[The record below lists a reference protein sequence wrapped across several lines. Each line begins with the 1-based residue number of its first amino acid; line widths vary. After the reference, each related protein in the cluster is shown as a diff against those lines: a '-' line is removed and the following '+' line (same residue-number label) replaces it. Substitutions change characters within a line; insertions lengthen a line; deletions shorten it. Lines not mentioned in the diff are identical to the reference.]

1 MRSASTLPVILA
13 LLAVLLP
20 SALLVDATAAPS
32 LSRVVIGV
40 DGGTESIRACCF
52 DAESG
57 KVIGQPCAVP
67 YDTHHP
73 VAGWAEQDPADW
85 YQNLGQAVQGAVRS
99 IPTDYP
105 HEICALA
112 MDTTCCSVVAL
123 DANDEPLRP
132 SLLWMD
138 QRSAP
143 QTTEIMERCKGDPA
157 LSVNC
162 GGEGPLSAEWM
173 TPKALWIRQNE
184 PAVWEAAATIC
195 EYQDYLNYKL
205 TGVMCASSCNA
216 ASRWHWDGDQCI
228 MTTGKHPGRPLSLY
242 ETLGIPELAEKLPQK
257 CLALGSLVGGL
268 TSKAASH
275 LGLPVDVPIIQ
286 GGPDAFVGMIGLGC
300 IYPGQLC
307 LITGSSHLHCV
318 VSSKPTTAQGTW
330 GAYRGAPLPGINFAE
345 GGQSSTGSIIRWAR
359 ILFGGDASYKE
370 LDAEAAAIPPGS
382 DGLVALETFQGSR
395 TPVTDPL
402 ARGALMGLTLS
413 HTRAHI
419 WRALMEAVCFGTR
432 ACVEALG
439 LAGHECDEIIIAGGA
454 TRSDL
459 WLQMHADISGK
470 PIVVCENAD
479 APALGCAILA
489 SVGVGIHD
497 SVQEAVR
504 AMVRTERRVEP
515 NPETVETYSN
525 LYKSVY
531 SKVAQAA
538 RPIAHALSEF
548 RNQQA
553 ATAVTESV
561 VLAVRGGAATGS
573 SPIVSPSLLG
583 CDWSIVKEEVHRCI
597 QVGADRFHVDIFDG
611 VFLDSPNAL
620 TFGPQMVDAIRR
632 SCDSAASLG
641 PNGGNA
647 TLDLHVCVDRPA
659 RYILPMARAGANR
672 FIFQWEAMG
681 SLDTAMG
688 VAQQVVNAGM
698 KCGISLNPE
707 TSVNE
712 IYPLLQAGLLD
723 VVDLL
728 AVEPGFGGQMFQRIV
743 LEKIRTLKH
752 WREKAALT
760 FDIMVDGGVN
770 DTTVGEIT
778 RAGADILVSGSFL
791 FMHPKGIQGG
801 MEALK
806 GTRAI
811 QRSKLTTQFK

>member
-257 CLALGSLVGGL
+257 CLALGIARRRTDVKSCEPSWS
-268 TSKAASH
+268 TS
-275 LGLPVDVPIIQ
+275 
-286 GGPDAFVGMIGLGC
+286 GC
-300 IYPGQLC
+300 SYYTGRSRRLC
-307 LITGSSHLHCV
+307 
-318 VSSKPTTAQGTW
+318 W
-330 GAYRGAPLPGINFAE
+330 ND
-345 GGQSSTGSIIRWAR
+345 W
-359 ILFGGDASYKE
+359 
-370 LDAEAAAIPPGS
+370 
-382 DGLVALETFQGSR
+382 SR
-395 TPVTDPL
+395 MHIS
-402 ARGALMGLTLS
+402 RSTLS
-413 HTRAHI
+413 HYR
-419 WRALMEAVCFGTR
+419 VF
-432 ACVEALG
+432 
-439 LAGHECDEIIIAGGA
+439 
-454 TRSDL
+454 
-459 WLQMHADISGK
+459 
-470 PIVVCENAD
+470 
-479 APALGCAILA
+479 A
-489 SVGVGIHD
+489 S
-497 SVQEAVR
+497 
-504 AMVRTERRVEP
+504 TLRRVF
-515 NPETVETYSN
+515 ETNHCPRHMGCLQRRT
-525 LYKSVY
+525 
-531 SKVAQAA
+531 
-538 RPIAHALSEF
+538 IA
-548 RNQQA
+548 
-553 ATAVTESV
+553 
-561 VLAVRGGAATGS
+561 
-573 SPIVSPSLLG
+573 
-583 CDWSIVKEEVHRCI
+583 W
-597 QVGADRFHVDIFDG
+597 
-611 VFLDSPNAL
+611 
-620 TFGPQMVDAIRR
+620 
-632 SCDSAASLG
+632 
-641 PNGGNA
+641 
-647 TLDLHVCVDRPA
+647 
-659 RYILPMARAGANR
+659 Y
-672 FIFQWEAMG
+672 
-681 SLDTAMG
+681 
-688 VAQQVVNAGM
+688 
-698 KCGISLNPE
+698 
-707 TSVNE
+707 
-712 IYPLLQAGLLD
+712 
-723 VVDLL
+723 
-728 AVEPGFGGQMFQRIV
+728 
-743 LEKIRTLKH
+743 
-752 WREKAALT
+752 
-760 FDIMVDGGVN
+760 
-770 DTTVGEIT
+770 
-778 RAGADILVSGSFL
+778 
-791 FMHPKGIQGG
+791 
-801 MEALK
+801 
-806 GTRAI
+806 
-811 QRSKLTTQFK
+811 